1 MTLSHG
7 KRQRMAQAAKL
18 KYGERKTHKEIAD
31 ELELSKSTID
41 NYFSDDQM
49 EQFKRIFSDKEK
61 FELQR
66 IIEQQ
71 LYDVEKEAK
80 EKIRQGAQH
89 PDASPADRIRA
100 GKELMNTM
108 RRKVNLLQEIGVIEK
123 PKERK
128 EVEEKNGDEEE
139 LAERLQEAYQELEVE
154 DDASE

>member
-1 MTLSHG
+1 
-7 KRQRMAQAAKL
+7 MAQAAKL